1 MASVSDIVHQRI
13 DEMHRHFYAYCEVA
27 MEARVALD
35 NKTAA
40 LADFLISQMADPTAR
55 GLPVDAFILAP
66 IQRLARLG
74 RGEL

>member
-1 MASVSDIVHQRI
+1 
-13 DEMHRHFYAYCEVA
+13 